1 MNNNPLVSVVVITY
15 NSAKYVLETL
25 ESAKAQTYQNIELII
40 SDDCSTDNTVEIC
53 REWVEQ
59 NKGRFM
65 RTEIIT
71 VEKNTGIPANCNRG
85 YKEARGE
92 WVKGIAGDDA
102 LYPNAIGCY
111 VNFTKSYPIARIIHA
126 RADHYKNIFSS
137 STLNKECFRGYPIAF
152 LEQECLD
159 SRRQYNLLC
168 LGCFIEAP
176 TVFMQH
182 SLWLETGGFDERIPL
197 CEDWP
202 MWLKVTKSGVPF
214 YFIDHP
220 TVKYRVNQDSS
231 FGKES
236 VAFLFKRFFEIDN
249 MIYKLYIKR
258 DANASVVFMNRYDFY
273 LRYFLDKLKL
283 NNTGII
289 AKLIYFFLN
298 IPYRLCNKVMFVP
311 NF

>member
-1 MNNNPLVSVVVITY
+1 MNDNPLVSIVVITY

-25 ESAKAQTYQNIELII
+25 ESAKDQTYQNIELII

-53 REWVEQ
+53 REWVEK
-59 NKGRFM
+59 NKERFV

-102 LYPNAIGCY
+102 LYPNVIECY
-111 VNFTKSYPIARIIHA
+111 VNFIKLYPEARIVHA
-126 RADHYKNIFSS
+126 RADHYKNAFSS
-137 STLNKECFRGYPIAF
+137 STLDKGYLKKYPVSF
-152 LEQECLD
+152 LKQKCLD
-159 SRRQYNLLC
+159 SRKQYNLLC
-168 LGCFIEAP
+168 IGCLVEAP
-176 TVFMQH
+176 TVFMQRN
-182 SLWLETGGFDERIPL
+182 LWLEMDGFDERIPM

-202 MWLKVTKSGVPF
+202 MWLKVTKSGIPF
-214 YFIDHP
+214 YFMDQP
-220 TVKYRVNQDSS
+220 AVKYRVSQDST

-258 DANASVVFMNRYDFY
+258 DANVSVVFMNRYDFY
-273 LRYFLDKLKL
+273 LRYFLDKLRL
-283 NNTGII
+283 NNIGIM

-298 IPYRLCNKVMFVP
+298 MPYRLCSKVIWHIGR
-311 NF
+311 